1 MSLAVCCPCG
11 NPLECEHLELVVTM
25 VCPQCHRELTLE
37 FESADHRR
45 RRAVLTVME
54 GPHWVGERFLVP
66 VGQPLTVGAA
76 LGNWLSL
83 DDAGVS
89 DVHCEVRLT
98 PQGNVVV
105 VDRGSADGTW
115 IGKQRIRRGRLSDRE
130 SFRVGAF
137 RLRLD
142 FDRSD
147 GTPAAVDSTVID
159 IGGGVL
165 PRMTQVGGDATAGTW
180 LVRNRYVVS
189 RWLLTVFA
197 WLAGVDHACHLSLHA
212 GWQWYGSAIA
222 GLVILVVLSEAG
234 RRIALVRPYMCPAA
248 LILLLFLAVLDGL
261 WGLPVAAAGALA
273 LIASLALL
281 SCVRATTGRAIA
293 AMLCGVAATAT
304 IATLAIARA
313 VEAISQYAG
322 SFNFR

>member
-11 NPLECEHLELVVTM
+11 NPLECEHLELIVTM
-25 VCPQCHRELTLE
+25 VCPACDLELTLE
-37 FESADHRR
+37 FELAHHQR

-54 GPHWVGERFLVP
+54 GPHWIGERFLVP
-66 VGQPLTVGAA
+66 VDQPLTVGAA

-89 DVHCEVRLT
+89 DVHCEVKLT

-105 VDRGSADGTW
+105 VDRDSAGGTW
-115 IGKQRIRRGRLSDRE
+115 IGSQRIRRGRLSDRE
-130 SFRVGAF
+130 SFKVGAF

-142 FDRSD
+142 FERSD
-147 GTPAAVDSTVID
+147 GTPAAVDSPAVD
-159 IGGGVL
+159 IGGRVL
-165 PRMTQVGGDATAGTW
+165 PSMAQVGGDATAGMW

-197 WLAGVDHACHLSLHA
+197 WLTGVYHACHLSLHS

-248 LILLLFLAVLDGL
+248 LVLLLFLVVLDGL
-261 WGLPVAAAGALA
+261 WGLPVAAAGELV
-273 LIASLALL
+273 LMASLALL

-293 AMLCGVAATAT
+293 AMLCGVAATTT
-304 IATLAIARA
+304 IATLAIVRA
-313 VEAISQYAG
+313 IEAISQYSG
-322 SFNFR
+322 SFDFH